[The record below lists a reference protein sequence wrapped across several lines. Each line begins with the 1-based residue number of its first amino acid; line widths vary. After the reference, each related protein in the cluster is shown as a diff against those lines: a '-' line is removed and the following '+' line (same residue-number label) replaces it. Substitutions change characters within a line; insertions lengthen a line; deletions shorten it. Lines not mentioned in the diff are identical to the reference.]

1 MFKIII
7 LILLALIIYFFV
19 RTRKVMSKID
29 TIYNKD
35 DVEKIKQIQ
44 LEIQKRLGNKK
55 KKPIKDQMSKILT
68 IAFLA
73 SSALV
78 ASCVREDKKCIQKKL
93 PDAFTET

>member
-35 DVEKIKQIQ
+35 EVEKMKQIQ

-55 KKPIKDQMSKILT
+55 KTNKRSN
-68 IAFLA
+68 
-73 SSALV
+73 
-78 ASCVREDKKCIQKKL
+78 E
-93 PDAFTET
+93 

>member
-35 DVEKIKQIQ
+35 EVEKMKQIQ
-44 LEIQKRLGNKK
+44 LEIQKRLVNKK
-55 KKPIKDQMSKILT
+55 KTNKRSN
-68 IAFLA
+68 
-73 SSALV
+73 
-78 ASCVREDKKCIQKKL
+78 E
-93 PDAFTET
+93 